1 MADGSG
7 GEGDRDEYMDDV
19 IVQSMLM
26 EMDPCISTNEL
37 RIFVGTWNEAGR
49 SPVGSLAVDLDEWLN
64 LRDAADVYVIGFQEI
79 VPLKA
84 RTVIGIEDPTEAT
97 NWNQL
102 IGKTLND
109 KDGCPALTPMLNP
122 TVSDSYHYARGQPT
136 VQHEEPNQCSRY
148 KLMASKKMVGVFISV
163 WMKRELLK
171 SYCIS
176 SVKVCSVACGIMG
189 YLGWAEIWRLKCLRE
204 MVMEVLRQFLM
215 YKIEQVSLV
224 INYDIPNNRELYI
237 HRIGRSDRFGCKRTA
252 GLLLLLPIATFAA
265 TCRLS
270 LSLIPSDYFAA
281 CFFSKSE
288 IDFDPENWLADSSCE
303 WQVECHTRFPCAI
316 KGHRVS
322 GGIRAAVVQETVA
335 SAKKILWDSLL
346 RKTMANTK
354 ERIDAL
360 EAQIHDMFK
369 SDQDAPGILKQFS
382 LRLDALE
389 VNLEATDNTRYAES
403 MEWEGKFQELQDR
416 VEHHARHSGGI
427 DWESKFQ
434 ELQDRVELL
443 SRAVVNTPAGGAEHS
458 SRPRVP
464 EPKSYG
470 GARDAK
476 ELENFLFDV
485 EQYFRAIRVDSEATK
500 VSMAAMYLVGDAK
513 LWWRKKYAEIED
525 GSCVINTWEIL
536 KREIKS
542 QFFPENTAFNA
553 RKALLECKHTGSVR
567 EYCQAFSALMLDISD
582 MSAVDRL
589 FFFMEGLKPWAR
601 TELNRRRVNNLNEAI
616 IAAESLSD
624 YNPEPQR
631 PPQRG
636 NPSRGIGGK
645 KPGGPMPNQSWG
657 SKSSWASNSSTQ
669 QKSGVGFKAKPDAST
684 SGEVKK
690 PPFRGCFL
698 CQGPHVI
705 ANCPQRQMMNAF
717 FDNIGQ
723 VQRGEQSGS
732 RPRHPPTDEQT
743 DTQDYEEEDAVGAF
757 PQWCNAVTTQV
768 GNPKKSSTGEEP
780 KDMPPKKKGDV
791 PGKGLMY
798 VDIKVNGKAIRAM
811 VDTGATHNYI
821 SSTEVERLGLTLE
834 KGCGRVKAINSAA
847 QPVAGIARS
856 VLIKIGPYEGR
867 TNFSV
872 VIMDDF
878 KLILGLEFLRDTKTT
893 VMPYAS
899 DFALGGVLMQEGHPV
914 AYESRKL
921 NEAERRYT
929 THEKELLA
937 VVHCLRI
944 WRHYLLGSSF
954 IVRTDNT
961 AVSHFLSQSKL
972 TSKQARWQELLAE
985 FNFMLEYRTGSTNS
999 VADALSR
1006 RAELD
1011 QVALMAMNAI
1021 VRADSR
1027 VAINIGKKIKK
1038 ALTRDP
1044 VAQQLLKLIESAED
1058 TAQLFFKYVVKYW
1071 GMPQDI
1077 VSDRDSRFT
1086 GNFWTELFKLFGS
1099 QLSMSSSYH
1108 PESDGQTER
1117 FNSMLEEYLRHFVS
1131 ATQKNW
1137 VKLLD
1142 VAQLC
1147 FNSRKS
1153 SSTGKSAFEIVN
1165 GQQPLLPHTVNVPN
1179 AGKSPRAISF
1189 SEEWRQNIDLAHSYL
1204 EKAARRMKKHAD
1216 KNRRS
1221 QEFNVG
1227 DKVMVKLLQ
1236 QDRKFLRGRDSRLLQ
1251 KYEGPLTIVKKI
1263 GKMAYKVDP
1272 PHWWSRQLHPVFHVS
1287 MLKPFYEDT
1296 ADPSRGQIKR
1306 QGLKPKAAGKR
1317 VAEAILNDRVII
1329 ASRKRHQEYLV
1340 KWQGQMDEENTWER
1354 AADLSAYADK
1364 IEAYHMQKLTRAST
1378 ALVGENVTGCPLH
1391 PPSTAPPRP
1400 SSSAPP
1406 RPSNR
1411 RPCAR
1416 TSSSKRG
1423 TWDSEFVGH
1432 IRNPWNEWVVDEAGN
1447 GLTRV
1452 LVYLE
1457 HARKHL
1463 LAYTFKLWHVLVKIS
1478 TSRVILSPTIFKEF
1492 EPDHTI
1498 TNRCWFV
1505 SDVARFPH
1513 LFPTVSG
1520 VGKVTTRPLEAR
1532 SFPSLSNGL
1541 TCPWPGK
1548 ETRKTCERASHLCE
1562 PIFFLKVED
1571 SYG

>member
-1 MADGSG
+1 M
-7 GEGDRDEYMDDV
+7 R
-19 IVQSMLM
+19 
-26 EMDPCISTNEL
+26 PHK
-37 RIFVGTWNEAGR
+37 F
-49 SPVGSLAVDLDEWLN
+49 
-64 LRDAADVYVIGFQEI
+64 
-79 VPLKA
+79 
-84 RTVIGIEDPTEAT
+84 
-97 NWNQL
+97 
-102 IGKTLND
+102 
-109 KDGCPALTPMLNP
+109 
-122 TVSDSYHYARGQPT
+122 
-136 VQHEEPNQCSRY
+136 
-148 KLMASKKMVGVFISV
+148 
-163 WMKRELLK
+163 LK
-171 SYCIS
+171 SRAHAP
-176 SVKVCSVACGIMG
+176 VKHSARAPNCRCS
-189 YLGWAEIWRLKCLRE
+189 KH
-204 MVMEVLRQFLM
+204 
-215 YKIEQVSLV
+215 
-224 INYDIPNNRELYI
+224 P
-237 HRIGRSDRFGCKRTA
+237 
-252 GLLLLLPIATFAA
+252 
-265 TCRLS
+265 
-270 LSLIPSDYFAA
+270 
-281 CFFSKSE
+281 
-288 IDFDPENWLADSSCE
+288 
-303 WQVECHTRFPCAI
+303 
-316 KGHRVS
+316 
-322 GGIRAAVVQETVA
+322 
-335 SAKKILWDSLL
+335 
-346 RKTMANTK
+346 
-354 ERIDAL
+354 
-360 EAQIHDMFK
+360 
-369 SDQDAPGILKQFS
+369 
-382 LRLDALE
+382 DALE

-416 VEHHARHSGGI
+416 VEHHARHSEGI

-476 ELENFLFDV
+476 ELENFLFDI

-513 LWWRKKYAEIED
+513 LWWRKKYAEIKD

-536 KREIKS
+536 KRELKS

-553 RKALLECKHTGSVR
+553 RKALLECKHTGSIR

-601 TELNRRRVNNLNEAI
+601 TELIRRRVNNLNEAI

-624 YNPEPQR
+624 YNSEPQR

-645 KPGGPMPNQSWG
+645 KPGGPVPNQSWG

-732 RPRHPPTDEQT
+732 RPRHPPTYEQT

-768 GNPKKSSTGEEP
+768 GNPKKSLTGEEP

-811 VDTGATHNYI
+811 VDTGTTHNYI

-847 QPVAGIARS
+847 QPVAGIVRS

-893 VMPYAS
+893 VMPCTNSLAMLGNKPCVIPTIS
-899 DFALGGVLMQEGHPV
+899 PRAGERSISALQ
-914 AYESRKL
+914 
-921 NEAERRYT
+921 
-929 THEKELLA
+929 
-937 VVHCLRI
+937 
-944 WRHYLLGSSF
+944 
-954 IVRTDNT
+954 
-961 AVSHFLSQSKL
+961 
-972 TSKQARWQELLAE
+972 WQELLAE
-985 FNFMLEYRTGSTNS
+985 FNFMLEYRAGSTNS

-1021 VRADSR
+1021 DRADSR

-1038 ALTRDP
+1038 ALTRDL
-1044 VAQQLLKLIESAED
+1044 VAQQLLKLIESGKTRQFWQED
-1058 TAQLFFKYVVKYW
+1058 GLLMTKGRRYVVKYW

-1221 QEFNVG
+1221 QELNVG
-1227 DKVMVKLLQ
+1227 DKVMVKLLP
-1236 QDRKFLRGRDSRLLQ
+1236 QDRKFLRERDSRLLQ

-1296 ADPSRGQIKR
+1296 ADPSRCQIKR

-1340 KWQGQMDEENTWER
+1340 KWQGHMDEENTWER
-1354 AADLSAYADK
+1354 ATDLSAYADK
-1364 IEAYHMQKLTRAST
+1364 IEAHAE
-1378 ALVGENVTGCPLH
+1378 VDEGVN
-1391 PPSTAPPRP
+1391 
-1400 SSSAPP
+1400 SSSGGECHGLPLAP
-1406 RPSNR
+1406 
-1411 RPCAR
+1411 A
-1416 TSSSKRG
+1416 
-1423 TWDSEFVGH
+1423 
-1432 IRNPWNEWVVDEAGN
+1432 
-1447 GLTRV
+1447 
-1452 LVYLE
+1452 
-1457 HARKHL
+1457 
-1463 LAYTFKLWHVLVKIS
+1463 
-1478 TSRVILSPTIFKEF
+1478 
-1492 EPDHTI
+1492 
-1498 TNRCWFV
+1498 
-1505 SDVARFPH
+1505 
-1513 LFPTVSG
+1513 
-1520 VGKVTTRPLEAR
+1520 
-1532 SFPSLSNGL
+1532 
-1541 TCPWPGK
+1541 
-1548 ETRKTCERASHLCE
+1548 
-1562 PIFFLKVED
+1562 
-1571 SYG
+1571 

>member
-1 MADGSG
+1 
-7 GEGDRDEYMDDV
+7 
-19 IVQSMLM
+19 
-26 EMDPCISTNEL
+26 
-37 RIFVGTWNEAGR
+37 
-49 SPVGSLAVDLDEWLN
+49 
-64 LRDAADVYVIGFQEI
+64 
-79 VPLKA
+79 
-84 RTVIGIEDPTEAT
+84 
-97 NWNQL
+97 
-102 IGKTLND
+102 
-109 KDGCPALTPMLNP
+109 
-122 TVSDSYHYARGQPT
+122 
-136 VQHEEPNQCSRY
+136 
-148 KLMASKKMVGVFISV
+148 
-163 WMKRELLK
+163 
-171 SYCIS
+171 
-176 SVKVCSVACGIMG
+176 
-189 YLGWAEIWRLKCLRE
+189 
-204 MVMEVLRQFLM
+204 
-215 YKIEQVSLV
+215 
-224 INYDIPNNRELYI
+224 
-237 HRIGRSDRFGCKRTA
+237 
-252 GLLLLLPIATFAA
+252 
-265 TCRLS
+265 
-270 LSLIPSDYFAA
+270 
-281 CFFSKSE
+281 
-288 IDFDPENWLADSSCE
+288 
-303 WQVECHTRFPCAI
+303 
-316 KGHRVS
+316 
-322 GGIRAAVVQETVA
+322 
-335 SAKKILWDSLL
+335 
-346 RKTMANTK
+346 MANTK

-360 EAQIHDMFK
+360 EAQIRDMFK

-416 VEHHARHSGGI
+416 VEHRARHS
-427 DWESKFQ
+427 EA
-434 ELQDRVELL
+434 LVE
-443 SRAVVNTPAGGAEHS
+443 
-458 SRPRVP
+458 PRVP

-476 ELENFLFDV
+476 ELENFLFDI

-536 KREIKS
+536 KRELKS

-589 FFFMEGLKPWAR
+589 FFFMEGLKPWVR

-624 YNPEPQR
+624 YNSEPQR

-645 KPGGPMPNQSWG
+645 KPGGPVPNQSWG

-757 PQWCNAVTTQV
+757 PQWCNVVTTQV

-780 KDMPPKKKGDV
+780 KDMPLKKKGDV

-856 VLIKIGPYEGR
+856 AMSEDPVLALPDVSKSFEVH
-867 TNFSV
+867 T
-872 VIMDDF
+872 D
-878 KLILGLEFLRDTKTT
+878 
-893 VMPYAS
+893 AS

-1189 SEEWRQNIDLAHSYL
+1189 SEEWKQNIDLAHSYL

-1296 ADPSRGQIKR
+1296 ANPSRGQIKR

-1411 RPCAR
+1411 RPCAL
-1416 TSSSKRG
+1416 TSSSSLAPMRPSS
-1423 TWDSEFVGH
+1423 TA
-1432 IRNPWNEWVVDEAGN
+1432 P
-1447 GLTRV
+1447 
-1452 LVYLE
+1452 
-1457 HARKHL
+1457 ARPI
-1463 LAYTFKLWHVLVKIS
+1463 AVPAHVKS
-1478 TSRVILSPTIFKEF
+1478 QQ
-1492 EPDHTI
+1492 
-1498 TNRCWFV
+1498 
-1505 SDVARFPH
+1505 
-1513 LFPTVSG
+1513 
-1520 VGKVTTRPLEAR
+1520 
-1532 SFPSLSNGL
+1532 
-1541 TCPWPGK
+1541 
-1548 ETRKTCERASHLCE
+1548 
-1562 PIFFLKVED
+1562 
-1571 SYG
+1571 

>member
-1 MADGSG
+1 
-7 GEGDRDEYMDDV
+7 
-19 IVQSMLM
+19 
-26 EMDPCISTNEL
+26 
-37 RIFVGTWNEAGR
+37 
-49 SPVGSLAVDLDEWLN
+49 
-64 LRDAADVYVIGFQEI
+64 
-79 VPLKA
+79 
-84 RTVIGIEDPTEAT
+84 
-97 NWNQL
+97 
-102 IGKTLND
+102 
-109 KDGCPALTPMLNP
+109 
-122 TVSDSYHYARGQPT
+122 
-136 VQHEEPNQCSRY
+136 
-148 KLMASKKMVGVFISV
+148 
-163 WMKRELLK
+163 
-171 SYCIS
+171 
-176 SVKVCSVACGIMG
+176 
-189 YLGWAEIWRLKCLRE
+189 
-204 MVMEVLRQFLM
+204 
-215 YKIEQVSLV
+215 
-224 INYDIPNNRELYI
+224 
-237 HRIGRSDRFGCKRTA
+237 
-252 GLLLLLPIATFAA
+252 
-265 TCRLS
+265 
-270 LSLIPSDYFAA
+270 
-281 CFFSKSE
+281 
-288 IDFDPENWLADSSCE
+288 
-303 WQVECHTRFPCAI
+303 
-316 KGHRVS
+316 
-322 GGIRAAVVQETVA
+322 
-335 SAKKILWDSLL
+335 
-346 RKTMANTK
+346 MANTK
-354 ERIDAL
+354 EKIDAL

-416 VEHHARHSGGI
+416 VEHHARHSG
-427 DWESKFQ
+427 
-434 ELQDRVELL
+434 
-443 SRAVVNTPAGGAEHS
+443 VVKTLAGGAEHL

-464 EPKSYG
+464 ERKSYG

-476 ELENFLFDV
+476 ELENFLFDI

-536 KREIKS
+536 KRELKS

-553 RKALLECKHTGSVR
+553 RKALLECKHIGLVW

-582 MSAVDRL
+582 MSAVNRL

-601 TELNRRRVNNLNEAI
+601 TELNRRRVNNLNEVI
-616 IAAESLSD
+616 IATESLSD
-624 YNPEPQR
+624 YNSEPQR

-645 KPGGPMPNQSWG
+645 KPGGPVPNQSWG

-684 SGEVKK
+684 SGKVKK
-690 PPFRGCFL
+690 PPFRGYFL

-705 ANCPQRQMMNAF
+705 ANCPQRQIMNAL

-743 DTQDYEEEDAVGAF
+743 DTQDYDEEDAVGAF

-821 SSTEVERLGLTLE
+821 SSTEVERLCLTLE

-867 TNFSV
+867 INFSV

-893 VMPYAS
+893 VMPCTNSLAMLGNKPCVIPTIS
-899 DFALGGVLMQEGHPV
+899 PRAGERSISALQLKRGLKRDE
-914 AYESRKL
+914 
-921 NEAERRYT
+921 T
-929 THEKELLA
+929 TYLA
-937 VVHCLRI
+937 ML
-944 WRHYLLGSSF
+944 
-954 IVRTDNT
+954 
-961 AVSHFLSQSKL
+961 
-972 TSKQARWQELLAE
+972 RWQELLAE
-985 FNFMLEYRTGSTNS
+985 FNFMLEYRAGSTNS

-1006 RAELD
+1006 RAKLD
-1011 QVALMAMNAI
+1011 Q
-1021 VRADSR
+1021 
-1027 VAINIGKKIKK
+1027 
-1038 ALTRDP
+1038 
-1044 VAQQLLKLIESAED
+1044 
-1058 TAQLFFKYVVKYW
+1058 
-1071 GMPQDI
+1071 
-1077 VSDRDSRFT
+1077 
-1086 GNFWTELFKLFGS
+1086 
-1099 QLSMSSSYH
+1099 
-1108 PESDGQTER
+1108 
-1117 FNSMLEEYLRHFVS
+1117 
-1131 ATQKNW
+1131 
-1137 VKLLD
+1137 LLD

-1189 SEEWRQNIDLAHSYL
+1189 SEEWRQNIDLTHSYL

-1227 DKVMVKLLQ
+1227 DKVMVKLLP
-1236 QDRKFLRGRDSRLLQ
+1236 QDHKFLMGRDSRLLQ

-1272 PHWWSRQLHPVFHVS
+1272 PRWWSRQLHPVFHVS

-1340 KWQGQMDEENTWER
+1340 KWQGHMDEENTWE
-1354 AADLSAYADK
+1354 
-1364 IEAYHMQKLTRAST
+1364 
-1378 ALVGENVTGCPLH
+1378 
-1391 PPSTAPPRP
+1391 
-1400 SSSAPP
+1400 
-1406 RPSNR
+1406 
-1411 RPCAR
+1411 
-1416 TSSSKRG
+1416 
-1423 TWDSEFVGH
+1423 
-1432 IRNPWNEWVVDEAGN
+1432 
-1447 GLTRV
+1447 
-1452 LVYLE
+1452 
-1457 HARKHL
+1457 
-1463 LAYTFKLWHVLVKIS
+1463 
-1478 TSRVILSPTIFKEF
+1478 
-1492 EPDHTI
+1492 
-1498 TNRCWFV
+1498 
-1505 SDVARFPH
+1505 
-1513 LFPTVSG
+1513 
-1520 VGKVTTRPLEAR
+1520 
-1532 SFPSLSNGL
+1532 
-1541 TCPWPGK
+1541 
-1548 ETRKTCERASHLCE
+1548 
-1562 PIFFLKVED
+1562 
-1571 SYG
+1571 